1 MTNSEKLVSLLR
13 EKKLKIACAE
23 SCTGGLMAKKITD
36 ISGSSEI
43 FELGVVAYAN
53 RIKTKILGVPATL
66 LEEKGAVCG
75 EVAAFMAKGACVIA
89 DSDIGTGITGI
100 AGPGGGSP
108 EKPVGLVYVA
118 VYIKSIDKFFVGEL
132 HLKGDRDQIREAT
145 AEEVIAKVIELVEKN
160 N

>member
-13 EKKLKIACAE
+13 EKDLKIACAE

-36 ISGSSEI
+36 VSGSSEV

-53 RIKTKILGVPATL
+53 RIKTKVLGVPAKL
-66 LEEKGAVCG
+66 LEDKGAVCA
-75 EVAAFMAKGACVIA
+75 EVAGFMAKGVCLLSG
-89 DSDIGTGITGI
+89 SDIGAGITGI
-100 AGPGGGSP
+100 AGPTGGTP

-118 VYIKSIDKFFVGEL
+118 VYLRSIDKFFVGEL
-132 HLKGDRDQIREAT
+132 HLDGEREQIRNTT
-145 AEEVIAKVIELVEKN
+145 AEKVIMKVIELVEN